1 MTTPPAEEVTRRDR
15 ARLSILFFTVLVD
28 LVGFGIVLP
37 LLPLYADGFGASGAA
52 VGLLV
57 TVYSVAQFF
66 MAPIWG
72 RLSDRYGQARASGD
86 GVWLACGQPG

>member
-1 MTTPPAEEVTRRDR
+1 MTTPPPEERPGRR
-15 ARLSILFFTVLVD
+15 ALLVLFLTVLLD

-57 TVYSVAQFF
+57 TVYSVAQF
-66 MAPIWG
+66 
-72 RLSDRYGQARASGD
+72 
-86 GVWLACGQPG
+86 